1 MSGKR
6 KPDVRGLLLEGH
18 FGISRDLPAADPLTT
33 TPMILEIDR
42 IKPYDRN
49 PRRELNPRFQDIK
62 ASIRAQGGLNNPLT
76 VTRRP
81 GEEHYLVEAGGNTRL
96 TILKELWQETG
107 DPRFQRIHCL
117 FAPWRSES
125 HVLGAHLIENELRG
139 DMPLIDRAL
148 AVRALQELLEA
159 ESGTRLSQSELQRT
173 LTALGYQI
181 SRRQLSRYHYAADV
195 LAPLIPKALAAG
207 LGRYH
212 VDALRSIEGACR
224 RLFERLPDSGAG
236 FEPWFAA
243 TLSGMDRTDLTLE
256 GVRDTLAQSLAKRSG
271 RSCRQVLTQ
280 IEALLKESPKETDEA
295 ALHTGEP
302 IIQGF
307 PEDHG
312 HVTVDPAVEAAAST
326 AGVSNDLADVHRQ
339 EVAAHF
345 SGQLSE
351 TSEKTPSVLRRR
363 ESAAKPLPQQGSESH
378 GEATSESPAGGRQ
391 QSPDPSDRETLR
403 SRAYEL
409 AGRIAQALEFH
420 DAVQPWS
427 GGYGF
432 ILDLPARPLTDEQ
445 AWAGWWLLLGISEQ
459 AASTERLALMP
470 KEISLGAALGQAGQ
484 SALSERVG
492 SPPSLTLLPFY
503 LLQSRQLPEAVFSDF
518 LNLIACCRAL
528 RRQHLESEL
537 WDCITVEQSQLRAQL
552 AGLGDSG
559 NG

>member
-18 FGISRDLPAADPLTT
+18 FGASRDLPAVDPLTT

-42 IKPYDRN
+42 IQPYDRN

-96 TILKELWQETG
+96 TILQELWQETG

-117 FAPWRSES
+117 FVPWRSES

-159 ESGTRLSQSELQRT
+159 ESGTRLSRSELQRT
-173 LTALGYQI
+173 LTSLGYQI

-207 LGRYH
+207 YGRYH
-212 VDALRSIEGACR
+212 VDALRSIEGAYR
-224 RLFERLPDSGAG
+224 RLFASLAPSAAA

-243 TLSGMDRTDLTLE
+243 TLSGVDRTDLTLE
-256 GVRDTLAQSLAKRSG
+256 VVRDTLAQSLAKRSG
-271 RSCRQVLTQ
+271 RSCSQIHAQ
-280 IEALLKESPKETDEA
+280 IEALLKDLPSGPGEVDHSDEA
-295 ALHTGEP
+295 LMQIDSEASVLLATN
-302 IIQGF
+302 
-307 PEDHG
+307 
-312 HVTVDPAVEAAAST
+312 PAVEPVVST
-326 AGVSNDLADVHRQ
+326 VGISNDQAKAHVR
-339 EVAAHF
+339 EVVAHS
-345 SGQLSE
+345 SGEPSH
-351 TSEKTPSVLRRR
+351 TPEMTRSVRSRRD
-363 ESAAKPLPQQGSESH
+363 SAAKPLPHQGSESR
-378 GEATSESPAGGRQ
+378 GEATSELSAGGGR

-403 SRAYEL
+403 GQAYES
-409 AGRIAQALEFH
+409 AGRIAQALEFP
-420 DAVQPWS
+420 DAVQPWQ

-432 ILDLPARPLTDEQ
+432 ILDLPEQPLTDEQ

-459 AASTERLALMP
+459 AVSADRLALMP
-470 KEISLGAALGQAGQ
+470 KANGLGAALSPEGQAMLP
-484 SALSERVG
+484 SRAG

-503 LLQSRQLPEAVFSDF
+503 LLQSRQLPEGVFSDF
-518 LNLIACCRAL
+518 LNLIACCRTL
-528 RRQHLESEL
+528 RHQHLESEL

-552 AGLGDSG
+552 AGLGDPG
-559 NG
+559 DG